1 MRKIGK
7 IVIHCSDSGFGDV
20 AMIRSWH
27 TDPPPRG
34 NGWKD
39 IGYHFVI
46 LNGFRKAGELD
57 LAADGF
63 IEPGRPVEQIGSH
76 VKGHNKDSI
85 GICLVGGW
93 DKDGKGKSLLDSW
106 LTEKQR
112 VALFGLLDDLLSHY
126 PDARI
131 AGHCEL
137 NPGKTCP
144 NLNMDALRAEY
155 AKWKEAPLE
164 RIA

>member
-7 IVIHCSDSGFGDV
+7 IVIHCSDSAFGDV
-20 AMIRSWH
+20 ATIRRWH
-27 TDPPPRG
+27 TDLPPRG

-46 LNGFRKAGELD
+46 LNGFRKVRELD
-57 LAADGF
+57 PAADGL

-76 VKGHNKDSI
+76 VKNHNKDSI
-85 GICLVGGW
+85 GICLVGGR
-93 DKDGKGKSLLDSW
+93 DPHGKSETDIW
-106 LTEKQR
+106 LTERQR
-112 VALFGLLDDLLSHY
+112 VALFGLLDDLLSCY

-131 AGHCEL
+131 VGHLEF
-137 NPGKTCP
+137 NPEKTCP
-144 NLNMDALRAEY
+144 NLNIDALRAEY
-155 AKWKEAPLE
+155 AKWKENYHE